1 MAQFLVK
8 VADEQGHL
16 RQQVEHGYSEAEV
29 HDRFTQQGY
38 LVYWVKPRTLLST
51 GGGQFGRRGRLRQS
65 TFLIFNQ
72 QFLTLIKAGL
82 PILTALD
89 LLIKRQRDK
98 ALLQLLENVRER
110 VRGGELLSDAFA
122 AQQVFPKMYT
132 TTLLAGE
139 KSGNMEEVLGRYISY
154 QRMVQT
160 FRKKLL
166 VSLVYPAL
174 LVSVVTLMLIFLIT
188 YVVPKFADLFNNLGA
203 QLPAITVFMLSL
215 GLNAQ
220 KYAWVV
226 LLVGA
231 AAIFLLWRWK
241 HSDQGAQRID
251 RFLLSLP
258 LIGEIRLKYQVANF
272 SRILGTLLQ
281 GGLPLVP
288 AMETAGESMSSR
300 QMLNGVTA
308 AAERVKEGQS
318 LAHSLEAQ
326 KLFPDLAVEML
337 EVGESTGAL
346 PAMLAS
352 VAEFYEEDVQTA
364 LSAAMALI
372 EPMILIIMA
381 VFVGGILISLYMP
394 IFTLGTGDRSRRTG
408 TRARYRAA
416 LSLRIRRSERF
427 PVAPRSVREDPCAP
441 DVPL

>member
-1 MAQFLVK
+1 MAQFVVK
-8 VADEQGHL
+8 VADEQGNL

-38 LVYWVKPRTLLST
+38 LVYWVKPRTILSRSK
-51 GGGQFGRRGRLRQS
+51 GGASGKLRQS

-82 PILTALD
+82 PILTSLD

-98 ALLQLLENVRER
+98 SLLQLLENVRER
-110 VRGGELLSDAFA
+110 VKGGELLSDAFA
-122 AQQVFPKMYT
+122 AQRVFPKMYT
-132 TTLLAGE
+132 TTLMAGE
-139 KSGNMEEVLGRYISY
+139 KSGNMEEVLARYISY

-160 FRKKLL
+160 FRKKLM

-174 LVSVVTLMLIFLIT
+174 LVSVVTLMLVFLIT

-203 QLPAITVFMLSL
+203 DLPAVTVFMLSL

-220 KYAWVV
+220 KYGWAILIFLVVVVV
-226 LLVGA
+226 LL
-231 AAIFLLWRWK
+231 LRWK
-241 HSDQGAQRID
+241 RSDRGAQSID

-258 LIGEIRLKYQVANF
+258 LAGEIRLKYQVANF
-272 SRILGTLLQ
+272 SRILATLLQ

-308 AAERVKEGQS
+308 AAERVREGQS
-318 LAHSLEAQ
+318 LAHSLESQ

-346 PAMLAS
+346 PAMLSS

-372 EPMILIIMA
+372 EPIILIVMA

-394 IFTLGTGDRSRRTG
+394 IFTLG
-408 TRARYRAA
+408 AN
-416 LSLRIRRSERF
+416 
-427 PVAPRSVREDPCAP
+427 VH
-441 DVPL
+441 

>member
-1 MAQFLVK
+1 MAEFLVK
-8 VADEQGHL
+8 VADEQGHM

-29 HDRFTQQGY
+29 HDRFAQQGY
-38 LVYWVKPRTLLST
+38 LVYWVKPRTILS
-51 GGGQFGRRGRLRQS
+51 GGSAQFGKRGKLRQS

-98 ALLQLLENVRER
+98 ALLKLLENVRER
-110 VRGGELLSDAFA
+110 VKGGELLSDAFA
-122 AQQVFPKMYT
+122 AQQIFPKMYT
-132 TTLLAGE
+132 TTLMAGE
-139 KSGNMEEVLGRYISY
+139 KSGNMEEVLSRYIQY

-160 FRKKLL
+160 FRKKLV

-174 LVSVVTLMLIFLIT
+174 LVSVVTVMLIFLIT
-188 YVVPKFADLFNNLGA
+188 YVVPKFADLFNNMGA
-203 QLPAITVFMLSL
+203 QLPAITVFMLAV

-220 KYAWVV
+220 KYAWLVV
-226 LLVGA
+226 LVL
-231 AAIFLLWRWK
+231 AITGPLLWRWK
-241 HSDQGAQRID
+241 QSDRGAESID
-251 RFLLSLP
+251 KFMLSLP
-258 LIGEIRLKYQVANF
+258 LVGEIRLKYQVANF
-272 SRILGTLLQ
+272 SRVLATLLQ

-288 AMETAGESMSSR
+288 AMETAGASMSSR
-300 QMLNGVTA
+300 QMLNGITA
-308 AAERVKEGQS
+308 AAERVREGQG
-318 LAHSLEAQ
+318 LAKSLETQ

-346 PAMLAS
+346 PAMLSS

-394 IFTLGTGDRSRRTG
+394 IFTLG
-408 TRARYRAA
+408 AN
-416 LSLRIRRSERF
+416 
-427 PVAPRSVREDPCAP
+427 VH
-441 DVPL
+441 